1 MSGKYTEAQR
11 TAIRTRNK
19 NLLVSA
25 AAGSG
30 KTMVLVDRI
39 LELITEGEADVDE
52 MLIVTF
58 TNLAATEM
66 KLKINRALKKAMARD
81 SDIRERLSSQS
92 DKLYR
97 AYISTFDKFSGRII
111 KEFFYKAEVS
121 PNYSICDNIREE
133 LFMRDA
139 VTALFDEMFQND
151 LAISGISFKE
161 FLRTYS
167 DVKSEEELK
176 KQMIFIYKKLRS
188 IPNYFSWAEEK
199 LELLKI
205 PEGGYKESAVYK
217 EFIQNIRGEIIEA
230 SKIENL
236 YIPLFDESLVPKIR
250 SKLEAERE
258 ELREIAKLS
267 ESEEFSENVF
277 ELIRKRLSEFKFVTL
292 RGTKEEKEHIKEISN
307 EVKQVRDK
315 TKKLIKN
322 INKEIEKINRED
334 LFVENERT
342 QMYSKY
348 YIDLLRRFEEIYSER
363 KKIEGMMDF
372 ADVNHF
378 ALKILNDDEAR
389 AILRKRFKYIFIDEY
404 QDTNYLQESIISK
417 IARENNL
424 FKVGDVKQS
433 IYRFRQAQPQIFIET
448 MDRYEKEEESSNIIL
463 SHNFRS
469 NPRTIDF
476 INEVFKP
483 LMKGYDENSALNA
496 GLSGFGDYDYKPEV
510 HFICLNDEN
519 DKGNEEKIQE
529 NDGKSGEDENNKI
542 RITKDEKEAE
552 YIADI
557 IDDMLGKKFYDS
569 KLGVIREVQP
579 KDIVVL
585 MRSVKKMGGTI
596 YRKLLERG
604 ISSYVNEEDG
614 FFDTVEIEVFL
625 ALLNVIDNDT
635 KEVPLVAVLH
645 SEIFNFTADELAEI
659 RAEYNMAD
667 ELALENRKR
676 DNSYRMALL
685 WYEEN
690 KKNKLSEKIRD
701 AFLKIREWR
710 SYNGLMPTEDYLWY
724 LMKESRYYI
733 YAGAMNDG
741 VQRQANLRVLI
752 DRALNYRLN
761 GITTLGGYI
770 KYLNILKKNNV
781 KTGEATIAG
790 ENDNLVRIMTIHKS
804 KGLEFPFVI
813 VSGLSKKLRTER
825 RDRGMIMDSSI
836 GLGLSYVDRDKGYRR
851 SSLMQELIL
860 NSIKKKDIEEE
871 IRVLYVALTR
881 ARQKLILTA
890 TVGDRLEADSFLD
903 KPWNNPS
910 EENFISMMRNG
921 LRKELC
927 DIHISSNMSNSKR
940 SRKRRALEYF
950 EKRDRGEII
959 PPEELLDEV
968 ERRLDY
974 IYEYKKDTMLKAK
987 YSVSEL
993 NSKLNLEEDAKEDR
1007 YINLARK
1014 EGDELAKNAI
1024 SRIFSAELGTA
1035 YHRLMEYL
1043 DFGKLVGETSKNR
1056 ENKEDIEDREDA
1068 SEYIK
1073 DSLEYLVSTKAI
1085 SEELAKSIDLD
1096 KICNFFN
1103 SEIGREAGLA
1113 SKNGRLYKE
1122 KAFTLEM
1129 DRDGSSILVQGI
1141 IDCLFLEGDRAVL
1154 IDYKSNKM
1162 RDNSQEEKN
1171 RIKEMYK
1178 AQVKIYEEAVIK
1190 GLNIEKIDS
1199 YLYLF
1204 DIGEFTKV

>member
-81 SDIRERLSSQS
+81 SDIGERLSSQS

-111 KEFFYKAEVS
+111 KEFFYKADVS

-151 LAISGISFKE
+151 LAISGVSFKE

-230 SKIENL
+230 SKIENI

-258 ELREIAKLS
+258 ELSEIAKLS
-267 ESEEFSENVF
+267 ESEEFSEEVF

-292 RGTKEEKEHIKEISN
+292 RGTKEEKEHIKEISD
-307 EVKQVRDK
+307 EVKQARDK

-322 INKEIEKINRED
+322 INREIEKINRED

-342 QMYSKY
+342 LRYSKY

-378 ALKILNDDEAR
+378 ALKILSDDEASS
-389 AILRKRFKYIFIDEY
+389 ILRKRFKYIFIDEY

-417 IARENNL
+417 IARKNNL

-496 GLSGFGDYDYKPEV
+496 GLSGFDDYDYKPEV
-510 HFICLNDEN
+510 HFICLDDED
-519 DKGNEEKIQE
+519 DKGNGNKEKIQE
-529 NDGKSGEDENNKI
+529 NDGKSGADGNNKI

-645 SEIFNFTADELAEI
+645 SEIFNFTADELAEV

-667 ELALENRKR
+667 DNALEERKK
-676 DNSYRMALL
+676 DNSYRTALL
-685 WYEEN
+685 WY
-690 KKNKLSEKIRD
+690 
-701 AFLKIREWR
+701 A
-710 SYNGLMPTEDYLWY
+710 
-724 LMKESRYYI
+724 
-733 YAGAMNDG
+733 
-741 VQRQANLRVLI
+741 
-752 DRALNYRLN
+752 
-761 GITTLGGYI
+761 
-770 KYLNILKKNNV
+770 
-781 KTGEATIAG
+781 
-790 ENDNLVRIMTIHKS
+790 
-804 KGLEFPFVI
+804 
-813 VSGLSKKLRTER
+813 
-825 RDRGMIMDSSI
+825 
-836 GLGLSYVDRDKGYRR
+836 
-851 SSLMQELIL
+851 
-860 NSIKKKDIEEE
+860 
-871 IRVLYVALTR
+871 
-881 ARQKLILTA
+881 
-890 TVGDRLEADSFLD
+890 
-903 KPWNNPS
+903 
-910 EENFISMMRNG
+910 
-921 LRKELC
+921 
-927 DIHISSNMSNSKR
+927 
-940 SRKRRALEYF
+940 
-950 EKRDRGEII
+950 
-959 PPEELLDEV
+959 
-968 ERRLDY
+968 
-974 IYEYKKDTMLKAK
+974 
-987 YSVSEL
+987 
-993 NSKLNLEEDAKEDR
+993 
-1007 YINLARK
+1007 
-1014 EGDELAKNAI
+1014 
-1024 SRIFSAELGTA
+1024 
-1035 YHRLMEYL
+1035 
-1043 DFGKLVGETSKNR
+1043 
-1056 ENKEDIEDREDA
+1056 
-1068 SEYIK
+1068 
-1073 DSLEYLVSTKAI
+1073 
-1085 SEELAKSIDLD
+1085 
-1096 KICNFFN
+1096 
-1103 SEIGREAGLA
+1103 
-1113 SKNGRLYKE
+1113 
-1122 KAFTLEM
+1122 
-1129 DRDGSSILVQGI
+1129 
-1141 IDCLFLEGDRAVL
+1141 
-1154 IDYKSNKM
+1154 
-1162 RDNSQEEKN
+1162 
-1171 RIKEMYK
+1171 
-1178 AQVKIYEEAVIK
+1178 
-1190 GLNIEKIDS
+1190 
-1199 YLYLF
+1199 
-1204 DIGEFTKV
+1204 